1 MEVRETILKC
11 PPKSSEADPIP
22 TSLLREMINE
32 IVPLLAKLFNA
43 SLSSGLVPS
52 AFKGAKVR
60 PLLKRA
66 SLDPNVFKNYRPV
79 SNLPFLSRILE
90 KIVLARLSRHLVGNG
105 LLEPLQSGYRS
116 NHSKETAL
124 LKLVNDLLCSA
135 DEGKV
140 SVLALLDLSSA
151 FDTIDHEV
159 LLKRLHDIRYCIHI
173 SRSVPSLYLF
183 VGVHLG
189 HISFCTV

>member
-22 TSLLREMINE
+22 TSLLREMISE
-32 IVPLLAKLFNA
+32 IVPLLAKLFHA
-43 SLSSGLVPS
+43 SLSSGVVPS
-52 AFKGAKVR
+52 AFKGAKVG
-60 PLLKRA
+60 PLLKKA
-66 SLDPNVFKNYRPV
+66 GLDSNVFKNYRPV
-79 SNLPFLSRILE
+79 SNLPFLSKILE

-116 NHSKETAL
+116 NHSMETAL

-151 FDTIDHEV
+151 FDHEV
-159 LLKRLHDIRYCIHI
+159 LLI
-173 SRSVPSLYLF
+173 
-183 VGVHLG
+183 
-189 HISFCTV
+189 

>member
-22 TSLLREMINE
+22 TSLLREMIDE

-43 SLSSGLVPS
+43 LLSSDIVPS

-60 PLLKRA
+60 PLLKKA
-66 SLDPNVFKNYRPV
+66 GLEPDLFKNYWPV
-79 SNLPFLSRILE
+79 SNLPFLSKMLE

-116 NHSKETAL
+116 NHSTETAL

-135 DEGKV
+135 D
-140 SVLALLDLSSA
+140 
-151 FDTIDHEV
+151 
-159 LLKRLHDIRYCIHI
+159 
-173 SRSVPSLYLF
+173 
-183 VGVHLG
+183 
-189 HISFCTV
+189 